1 MEESA
6 LKNVGKLTRTSKHEV
21 SGRVLSASTGDRA
34 TGNDGRQVGRGVG
47 ATSPISTSASKWN
60 KYIFSF
66 SKNPEGNCVMT
77 RSNPIARKARRSLV
91 IVNGRFHLLDDYGTK
106 NSPYSCPH
114 CKHPFKI
121 WTDRN
126 RHIMAKPEC
135 RERHMVF
142 TETGQRARRE
152 LAYKIPGP
160 STQPH
165 PTASGSGNS
174 AIGED
179 GRPLRYNDPRRWSD
193 NGRTCHNTF
202 VEHFP
207 GGTAGSPI
215 SNDSACPRNLEAY
228 LESCGRLADPETFEA
243 AELLMT
249 TGMSGV
255 ARTRHLQ
262 SSFYKGKTPWANSR
276 QMVADIDRLP
286 HGPDWSAQIVS
297 AGEGRYAR
305 DNILYKRPVVDAIRE
320 LFGNPAFKEFMRYAP
335 ERHWTSAARRSRVR
349 DEMWTGD
356 WCWGR
361 QMALKDRNGTIIPLI
376 AMTDKTNMTKLSGN
390 QAAHPVYLTI
400 GNISKSIRR
409 QATKHATVVIG
420 YLPVDSFGD
429 VPSKALRQ
437 RLRGQLLHWA
447 MHEIMA
453 PLEEAGRTGVEM
465 WGADGRLRRAYPLL
479 ASFVGDYPEQCDMA
493 CTDQGGCP
501 KCLKRSAHGRG
512 DERRGP
518 PRTTRGT
525 LAAIDGFL
533 ETGKGKPLSILGLKK
548 WWPWWANLPDID
560 FATCITPDLLHQI
573 HKGVFMGHALR
584 WIQRKLGKPK
594 VDERFA
600 SMTRAQDLRHF
611 KRGISVVKQWT
622 GREAKEMEKVFV
634 PLIAED
640 RGLPDDLVAFL
651 RSLLDFSYIA
661 RSTRMTDGELDELRQ
676 AHAEMHRLKHA
687 LVTPRIYQSLKRLD
701 GIPKWH
707 MISHYVD
714 SIRDLGTPDGYN
726 TEAPEYLH
734 IVYVKRGWAASNKRD
749 AIPQIIDF
757 CQRLEAL
764 RIHRAHL
771 NEYYGIERKGEPATT
786 AVLIADEDGGTYE
799 PERKNRD
806 EEAWE
811 DELEEIG
818 NDGEDG
824 EELEGR
830 RRATQ
835 TSDTNE
841 VYHPAPE
848 FAIAMRPT
856 CRATLAELTEVY
868 GATSLERALKT
879 FLRPYARGPWFFL
892 PSETFGVWRKLTL
905 YHHRLPFAPSEPRQR
920 DVIRVRPPEYDNRG
934 RTLRRCEPAFDTAL
948 FVYDSRQI
956 GITRAYFLPLSSC
969 HRLYASIFTRC

>member
-1 MEESA
+1 
-6 LKNVGKLTRTSKHEV
+6 
-21 SGRVLSASTGDRA
+21 
-34 TGNDGRQVGRGVG
+34 
-47 ATSPISTSASKWN
+47 
-60 KYIFSF
+60 
-66 SKNPEGNCVMT
+66 
-77 RSNPIARKARRSLV
+77 
-91 IVNGRFHLLDDYGTK
+91 
-106 NSPYSCPH
+106 
-114 CKHPFKI
+114 
-121 WTDRN
+121 
-126 RHIMAKPEC
+126 
-135 RERHMVF
+135 
-142 TETGQRARRE
+142 
-152 LAYKIPGP
+152 
-160 STQPH
+160 
-165 PTASGSGNS
+165 
-174 AIGED
+174 
-179 GRPLRYNDPRRWSD
+179 
-193 NGRTCHNTF
+193 
-202 VEHFP
+202 
-207 GGTAGSPI
+207 
-215 SNDSACPRNLEAY
+215 
-228 LESCGRLADPETFEA
+228 
-243 AELLMT
+243 
-249 TGMSGV
+249 
-255 ARTRHLQ
+255 
-262 SSFYKGKTPWANSR
+262 
-276 QMVADIDRLP
+276 
-286 HGPDWSAQIVS
+286 
-297 AGEGRYAR
+297 
-305 DNILYKRPVVDAIRE
+305 
-320 LFGNPAFKEFMRYAP
+320 
-335 ERHWTSAARRSRVR
+335 
-349 DEMWTGD
+349 
-356 WCWGR
+356 
-361 QMALKDRNGTIIPLI
+361 
-376 AMTDKTNMTKLSGN
+376 
-390 QAAHPVYLTI
+390 
-400 GNISKSIRR
+400 
-409 QATKHATVVIG
+409 
-420 YLPVDSFGD
+420 
-429 VPSKALRQ
+429 
-437 RLRGQLLHWA
+437 
-447 MHEIMA
+447 
-453 PLEEAGRTGVEM
+453 
-465 WGADGRLRRAYPLL
+465 
-479 ASFVGDYPEQCDMA
+479 
-493 CTDQGGCP
+493 
-501 KCLKRSAHGRG
+501 
-512 DERRGP
+512 
-518 PRTTRGT
+518 
-525 LAAIDGFL
+525 
-533 ETGKGKPLSILGLKK
+533 
-548 WWPWWANLPDID
+548 
-560 FATCITPDLLHQI
+560 
-573 HKGVFMGHALR
+573 MGHALR

-651 RSLLDFSYIA
+651 CSLLDFSYIA

-734 IVYVKRGWAASNKRD
+734 IMYVKRGWAASNKRD

-830 RRATQ
+830 RRATR

-856 CRATLAELTEVY
+856 CRATLAKLTEVY

-892 PSETFGVWRKLTL
+892 PSETFGVRRKLTL

-934 RTLRRCEPAFDTAL
+934 RTLRRCKPAFDTAL